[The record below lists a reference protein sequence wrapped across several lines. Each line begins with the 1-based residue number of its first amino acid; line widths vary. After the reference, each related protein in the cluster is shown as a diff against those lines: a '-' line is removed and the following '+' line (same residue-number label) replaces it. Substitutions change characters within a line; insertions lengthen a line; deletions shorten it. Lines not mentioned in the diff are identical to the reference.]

1 MKNKIYYKSILQNS
15 TIVIKISGKVIND
28 KKNIINIVEDIK
40 EIISNI
46 KQIKIVVI
54 FGLGYQLDNY
64 ILSNFNKKSIKHNGR
79 RVTNNNEINAIKR
92 ISGEIL
98 LEDIFNTTV
107 NDKIKLEYGEGN
119 IIMDATSASIEASSE
134 TGGVLTFRENEGSFL
149 TFETETLDTTKVALE
164 SFNIFPAEGQIPKAN
179 FRLSYR
185 NDTAYKSKYGYTPVV
200 VPAEVTV
207 RDTGDI
213 ALEDATDDTHG
224 FLVLDTAAHA
234 GDNIDLEGAT
244 GITF

>member
-1 MKNKIYYKSILQNS
+1 MRRRFDVDFDVWEPQLGSEAQIFCCWDTTDDLGFPTPIRLERDTRTISSSSKYATFILEESGTLISESNSSESITDRL
-15 TIVIKISGKVIND
+15 IA
-28 KKNIINIVEDIK
+28 
-40 EIISNI
+40 
-46 KQIKIVVI
+46 
-54 FGLGYQLDNY
+54 DNV
-64 ILSNFNKKSIKHNGR
+64 F
-79 RVTNNNEINAIKR
+79 E
-92 ISGEIL
+92 SGEIL

-164 SFNIFPAEGQIPKAN
+164 SFNIFPAEGQIPKEN
-179 FRLSYR
+179 FRLSSR